1 MSADIAQARARSD
14 AARAVRVHAL
24 GWLTAANGVGLLLA
38 ALLVWPEAGDALGAL
53 GYGRWMPLHLNWQL
67 YGWCAL
73 PLAGALA
80 LACLEPAHPA
90 AAGHVKL
97 AMRLWSLALIVGGAA
112 WLAGVT
118 SGKLFLDWAG
128 WSRAALAV
136 AMSLLWTLLAA
147 HLWWGRARREASR
160 RVATGVMVA
169 LAAVPALLYWAAG
182 REVYPS
188 VNPGSGGATG
198 ASLLGSTLGI
208 VAIFGLLPVL
218 LKVRRQDGRNVVWF
232 WVALAVSFGVFAVID
247 HGHASHH
254 APGQILGLALL
265 LAWVPL
271 LGMYGRAWVWAGAS
285 GRWVKAAGGWWAL
298 LVVTGWISFLP
309 GWSEHT
315 KFTHALVAHAHL
327 AMAGLVTSVGFAML
341 DRLDPAT
348 PVGGRRIF
356 LLWQGGSVIHVLL
369 LALIG
374 VAEASRPAD
383 LFYGD
388 GWIRALFAGRL
399 AAGGIMAAAGA
410 MAWRE
415 AFVIKK

>member
-1 MSADIAQARARSD
+1 MSAGVGQTQARAE
-14 AARAVRVHAL
+14 AARAVRAHAL
-24 GWLTAANGVGLLLA
+24 GWLTAANAVGLLLA
-38 ALLVWPEAGDALGAL
+38 ALLVWPQAGDRLGPF

-80 LACLEPAHPA
+80 LACIEPAHPA
-90 AAGHVKL
+90 AARHVRL
-97 AMRLWSLALIVGGAA
+97 AMRVWSVALLVGGAA

-128 WSRAALAV
+128 WARAALAV

-147 HLWWGRARREASR
+147 HLWWGRSR
-160 RVATGVMVA
+160 RDLGRRLAAGVVVA

-188 VNPGSGGATG
+188 VNPDSGGATG

-208 VAIFGLLPVL
+208 VAIYGLLPL
-218 LKVRRQDGRNVVWF
+218 LLNLQRRDGRGTGWF
-232 WVALAVSFGVFAVID
+232 WGALGGSFGVFALLD

-254 APGQILGLALL
+254 ALGQILGLALL

-271 LGMYGRAWVWAGAS
+271 LWTYGRAWVWS
-285 GRWVKAAGGWWAL
+285 QTTWRWVRAAGGWWAL
-298 LVVTGWISFLP
+298 LVATGWLSFLP
-309 GWSEHT
+309 GWAERT

-327 AMAGLVTSVGFAML
+327 AMAGLVSSVGFAVL

-356 LLWQGGSVIHVLL
+356 LLWQGGAVVHVVLL
-369 LALIG
+369 AVIG
-374 VAEASRPAD
+374 VIEASRPAD

-388 GWIRALFAGRL
+388 GLIQALFFARL
-399 AAGGIMAAAGA
+399 AAGGLMAFAGA

-415 AFVIKK
+415 ACVIKK